1 MKMIEKKISIG
12 TIVTILTVLVTCIY
26 TQGAMVNKI
35 DSIASDNEDKA
46 KSIQSNRNKIQNV
59 EIGQERIETK
69 IDEVMKRFDRLE
81 TLIMEMQ
88 LDFVSILQEFGLP
101 VLGVIALGWYVNRQN
116 QFIQNELQTELR
128 ESFTRLEGIIIKL
141 IDAQKVNQLEQR
153 EIKASYRAIVE
164 ILASMSGN
172 GLKEKFMRKQ
182 NKDY

>member
-1 MKMIEKKISIG
+1 M
-12 TIVTILTVLVTCIY
+12 
-26 TQGAMVNKI
+26 
-35 DSIASDNEDKA
+35 
-46 KSIQSNRNKIQNV
+46 
-59 EIGQERIETK
+59 
-69 IDEVMKRFDRLE
+69 
-81 TLIMEMQ
+81 
-88 LDFVSILQEFGLP
+88 DFVSILQEFGLP

-182 NKDY
+182 DKHY